1 MTLQEIKDTA
11 RDQNSASGDWRG
23 GVKTPD
29 APKAAFE
36 AGAFAKDPQGVD
48 GLLKDAT
55 RPPGAPDAA
64 RETAERHALERAHG
78 LD

>member
-1 MTLQEIKDTA
+1 
-11 RDQNSASGDWRG
+11 
-23 GVKTPD
+23 
-29 APKAAFE
+29 
-36 AGAFAKDPQGVD
+36 VD

-55 RPPGAPDAA
+55 RPPGRKPLSARRIKQVVDAA

>member
-1 MTLQEIKDTA
+1 MKEK
-11 RDQNSASGDWRG
+11 
-23 GVKTPD
+23 VKTPD

-48 GLLKDAT
+48 WLLKDAT

-64 RETAERHALERAHG
+64 RETVERHALERAHG